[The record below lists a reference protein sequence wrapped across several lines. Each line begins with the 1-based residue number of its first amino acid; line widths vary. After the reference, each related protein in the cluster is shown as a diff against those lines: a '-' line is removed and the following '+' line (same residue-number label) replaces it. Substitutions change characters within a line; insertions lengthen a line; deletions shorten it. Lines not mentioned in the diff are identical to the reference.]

1 VQLIVRRDEPLNC
14 ESSLST
20 MTRGVVM
27 SNADFY
33 IRNHFP
39 TPTVDTDRWRLRLDG
54 LVLRPLNLQ
63 LNDLLSMPAK
73 TMAVTLECAG
83 NGRSLMSPPV
93 EGEQWD
99 LGAVSTAEWTGVPLA
114 DVLTQAGVFPAARE
128 IVMRGADSAAD
139 PSRDPNRFER
149 SLALSDMRAS
159 PVLLAY
165 AMNGEPLPK
174 EHGYPVRA
182 IVPGWYAVN
191 SVKWLTHIE
200 LIGGKFEG
208 HFQASRYVYESKRGG
223 DVLTEPVRHQ
233 RVRALITQPE
243 EGDTVSGGRIE
254 VRGLAWSGVAPI
266 AQVEVSLNG
275 EDWQPARM
283 LGQPNPYCWQPWEL
297 IIQTT
302 RPRDIS
308 IRARAV
314 DEAGRTQPD
323 QGEWNRLGY
332 GNNSI
337 QEIKVRAA

>member
-1 VQLIVRRDEPLNC
+1 VQLIVMRDEPLNC

-27 SNADFY
+27 SNANFY

-39 TPTVDTDRWRLRLDG
+39 IPTVDAGHWRLRLDG
-54 LVLRPLNLQ
+54 LVLRPLNVQ
-63 LNDLLSMPAK
+63 LNDLVSMPAK
-73 TMAVTLECAG
+73 DMVVTLECAG
-83 NGRSLMSPPV
+83 NGRSLMSPAV
-93 EGEQWD
+93 EGEQWG

-114 DVLTQAGVFPAARE
+114 DVLSRAGVHPAARE

-149 SLALSDMRAS
+149 SLALSDMPAS

-165 AMNGEPLPK
+165 AMNGEPLPR

-208 HFQASRYVYESKRGG
+208 HFQASRYVYESKRGA

-233 RVRALITQPE
+233 RVRALITEPA

-266 AQVEVSLNG
+266 AQVDVSLNG

-283 LGQPNPYCWQPWEL
+283 LGQPSPYCWQPWEL
-297 IIQTT
+297 VIQTT

-308 IRARAV
+308 IRARAI